1 MVKIDK
7 KSFLRV
13 LNNPNKINK
22 DNYKSFL
29 KLSKD
34 YPFFNSVHLINLFI
48 SKKFSSIEYE
58 KNLKNF
64 SLKFIDRKYLYN
76 ILKDDGFFTKK
87 EVIEIIND
95 LKTTELKNK
104 NSFLE
109 WISKTKSVENIQPSK
124 NFGIDKSFISNLK
137 FKQKN
142 KSNKITKEDFMT
154 ETLAKVYLKQNK
166 LNEALKAYKIL
177 SLKYPEK
184 ISLFA
189 DQIKFIKNKLK
200 NE

>member
-64 SLKFIDRKYLYN
+64 SLKFIDR
-76 ILKDDGFFTKK
+76 
-87 EVIEIIND
+87 
-95 LKTTELKNK
+95 
-104 NSFLE
+104 
-109 WISKTKSVENIQPSK
+109 
-124 NFGIDKSFISNLK
+124 
-137 FKQKN
+137 
-142 KSNKITKEDFMT
+142 
-154 ETLAKVYLKQNK
+154 
-166 LNEALKAYKIL
+166 
-177 SLKYPEK
+177 
-184 ISLFA
+184 
-189 DQIKFIKNKLK
+189 
-200 NE
+200 

>member
-124 NFGIDKSFISNLK
+124 NFGIDESFISNLK
-137 FKQKN
+137 YKQKN

-154 ETLAKVYLKQNK
+154 ETIAKVYLKQNK

>member
-104 NSFLE
+104 VSFLE
-109 WISKTKSVENIQPSK
+109 WISKTKSVENIQSSK
-124 NFGIDKSFISNLK
+124 KFGVDKSLISNLK
-137 FKQKN
+137 YKPKD
-142 KSNKITKEDFMT
+142 KSKKITKEDFMT

-166 LNEALKAYKIL
+166 LNDALKAYKIL

>member
-124 NFGIDKSFISNLK
+124 NFGIDESFISNLK
-137 FKQKN
+137 YKQKN
-142 KSNKITKEDFMT
+142 KSDKITKEDFMT

>member
-137 FKQKN
+137 YKQKN

>member
-124 NFGIDKSFISNLK
+124 NFGIDESFISNLK
-137 FKQKN
+137 YKQKN

>member
-64 SLKFIDRKYLYN
+64 SLKFLDRKYLYN
-76 ILKDDGFFTKK
+76 TLNNDGFFTKK
-87 EVIEIIND
+87 QVTEIVND

>member
-124 NFGIDKSFISNLK
+124 NFGIDESFISNLK
-137 FKQKN
+137 YKQKN

-189 DQIKFIKNKLK
+189 DQIEFIKNKLK

>member
-7 KSFLRV
+7 KSFIKGLS
-13 LNNPNKINK
+13 NPNEINEN
-22 DNYKSFL
+22 NYKSFL

-48 SKKFSSIEYE
+48 SKKFNSIEYE

-64 SLKFIDRKYLYN
+64 SLKFLDRKYLYN
-76 ILKDDGFFTKK
+76 TLKNDSFFTKK
-87 EVIEIIND
+87 QVTEIVND
-95 LKTTELKNK
+95 LKITELKNK
-104 NSFLE
+104 SSFLE
-109 WISKTKSVENIQPSK
+109 WISKTKSVENIQSSK
-124 NFGIDKSFISNLK
+124 KFGVDKSLISNLK
-137 FKQKN
+137 YKPKN
-142 KSNKITKEDFMT
+142 KSKKITKEDFMT

-166 LNEALKAYKIL
+166 LNDALKAYKIL

-189 DQIKFIKNKLK
+189 DQINFIKNKLK

>member
-124 NFGIDKSFISNLK
+124 NFGIDESFISNLK
-137 FKQKN
+137 YKQKN

-189 DQIKFIKNKLK
+189 DQIKFIKNKLM

>member
-76 ILKDDGFFTKK
+76 ILKDDEFFSKK

>member
-124 NFGIDKSFISNLK
+124 NFGIDESFISNLK
-137 FKQKN
+137 YKQKN

-189 DQIKFIKNKLK
+189 DQIRFIKNKLK

>member
-124 NFGIDKSFISNLK
+124 NFGIDESFISNLK